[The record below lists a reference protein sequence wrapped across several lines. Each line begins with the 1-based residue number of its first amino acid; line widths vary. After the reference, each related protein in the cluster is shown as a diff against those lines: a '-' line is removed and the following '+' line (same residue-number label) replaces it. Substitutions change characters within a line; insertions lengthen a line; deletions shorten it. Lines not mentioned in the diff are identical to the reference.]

1 MVSDKSQV
9 RSTGAINPL
18 TRQPIKGRKKG
29 GGIRLGEM
37 ERDALL
43 AHGGAYLLRDRLMNC
58 SDRSVA
64 YVCTTCGEMLAPT
77 AASAGVATAGHDA
90 FDKQLAQAGAAESA
104 GVRWYCRHPECTAA
118 AVAKARTAAAD
129 KTRKA
134 SMGGS
139 VGDEGVDG
147 AGGDSAGSTSDE
159 TKVRSGRGVRPGGA
173 AGAAAAAAEV
183 SARAGADGVV
193 APAGTVVPVEVPY
206 VYRFL
211 LSELVGMNIK
221 ITLDVKDVNRVR
233 AMYPNLA
240 TR

>member
-9 RSTGAINPL
+9 RSGGTVNPL

-58 SDRSVA
+58 SDRCIA
-64 YVCTTCGEMLAPT
+64 YVCTACGEMLAPT
-77 AASAGVATAGHDA
+77 AASVGVVAAGHDA
-90 FDKQLAQAGAAESA
+90 FDKQLAQASENGGSA
-104 GVRWYCRHPECTAA
+104 VRWHCRSPRCTEA
-118 AVAKARTAAAD
+118 AVAKARAAAAD

-134 SMGGS
+134 SMGGGGGS
-139 VGDEGVDG
+139 GSDDSGSGGGGG
-147 AGGDSAGSTSDE
+147 AAAE
-159 TKVRSGRGVRPGGA
+159 RVRSGRGIRPGGA

-183 SARAGADGVV
+183 SARAGAE
-193 APAGTVVPVEVPY
+193 PSAGTVVPVELPY

-221 ITLDVKDVNRVR
+221 ITLDVADVNRPR
-233 AMYPNLA
+233 
-240 TR
+240 